1 MKDLLLLRHAKSSW
15 GAADLADIDR
25 PLNKRGRK
33 AAVRLGALFKAQKL
47 RPALV
52 LCSPAKRT
60 RETLD
65 LVQAAWTKPPEI
77 HYQERLYLAE
87 AGDLLTWIHDLSDAI
102 PSVLLV
108 GHNPGLQELAV
119 QLLPPSASELSARI
133 AGKFPTGAL
142 LRLSSR
148 VRSWSRFGPDTT
160 KLVDYVVPSE
170 LED

>member
-15 GAADLADIDR
+15 EPPGRSDIDR
-25 PLNKRGRK
+25 PLNKRGRR
-33 AAVRLGALFKAQKL
+33 AGVRLASWFKAQKL

-60 RETLD
+60 RETLE
-65 LVQAAWTKPPEI
+65 LVQDAWGKPPEI

-87 AGDLLTWIHDLSDAI
+87 ADELLAWLHDLSDAI
-102 PSVLLV
+102 PSVLV
-108 GHNPGLQELAV
+108 IGHNPGLQELALR
-119 QLLPPSASELSARI
+119 LLPQSAADTSARI

-142 LRLSSR
+142 LRLSTR
-148 VRSWSRFGPDTT
+148 AKNWSQLGPDKT
-160 KLVDYVVPSE
+160 KLVAYVIPAE

>member
-15 GAADLADIDR
+15 GASDQADIDR

-33 AAVRLGALFKAQKL
+33 AAVRLATWFKAQKL

-52 LCSPAKRT
+52 LCSPAQRT
-60 RETLD
+60 RETLE
-65 LVQAAWTKPPEI
+65 LVQAAWDKPPEI

-87 AGDLLTWIHDLSDAI
+87 AEDLLAWLHELSDAI
-102 PSVLLV
+102 PSVLV
-108 GHNPGLQELAV
+108 IGHNPGLQELALA
-119 QLLPPSASELSARI
+119 LLPATQAGTKARI

-148 VRSWSRFGPDTT
+148 VRSWSRFGPDKTR
-160 KLVDYVVPSE
+160 LIEYVIPSE
-170 LED
+170 LAE